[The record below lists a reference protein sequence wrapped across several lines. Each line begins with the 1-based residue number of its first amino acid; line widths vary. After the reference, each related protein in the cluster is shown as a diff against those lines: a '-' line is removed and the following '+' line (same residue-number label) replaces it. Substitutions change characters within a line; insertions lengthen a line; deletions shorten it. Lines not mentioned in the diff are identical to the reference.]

1 MKKKLLALLSLCVTL
16 LVFGCATKDGVDA
29 HASATPKKMCI
40 STIQGTHHRSEYEGK
55 EVEKIMGVV
64 TVLYKTRYNKG
75 FFMQSLKRDRD
86 KDARTSEGIYVENKA
101 GVEVKMGDLVSVAG
115 TVKELQFSKPNK
127 NELTITSI
135 VANKID
141 LVKIDNGSTNIET
154 IHAKNIPSAIHT
166 GNITD
171 ELNIKKN
178 AMDFYESYE
187 GMLVS
192 IHKPLIVGAKE
203 KYGDIAVVAD
213 GGKYA
218 KNRTNNGGVK
228 YGYDYEQSQR
238 IIVSDKLLS
247 IHQKKQS
254 KFKYE
259 NFTPNPGDKFDGSI
273 IGVLAFDY
281 NNYKVYNIEPL
292 PKIIDCGAKVDSPKF
307 APNPKAL
314 SVATYN
320 IENFTLTDGPE
331 RIKALALHIKDK
343 LQTPDIIGLVE
354 VADDDG
360 AKKGSKL
367 VSAEK
372 TLQAIVDGIKAETG
386 IEYKYLSVDPEHGKD
401 GGWPEMH
408 IRNAII
414 YRSDRISL
422 PYFKQGNAT
431 EDLDIA
437 KENFNFNPGR
447 IGNNQAFFSRG
458 RKPLVA
464 HLKGFNKDIFVI
476 VNHLKSK
483 RGDDALYGAIRPVK
497 RHTEEK
503 RTQQA
508 DYVYRFMG
516 RLHLKR
522 PQALIICMGDMN
534 DFEFAPSMKVLKGGL
549 MVNTVELLPEN
560 ERHTYVYNG
569 NSQVLDALLINREY
583 AEGVKVDILNINS
596 EFTKAQGA
604 ISDHDPILVQI
615 NLN

>member
-1 MKKKLLALLSLCVTL
+1 MKKRKIIIAGVCAIFLLFSCVTKN
-16 LVFGCATKDGVDA
+16 CMDTYS
-29 HASATPKKMCI
+29 SATPKKMCI
-40 STIQGTHHRSEYEGK
+40 STIQGIHHRSDYEGK
-55 EVEKIMGVV
+55 DVEKITGVV
-64 TVLYKTRYNKG
+64 TTLYKTRYNKG
-75 FFMQSLKRDRD
+75 FFMQSQKADRD
-86 KDARTSEGIYVENKA
+86 CRTSEGIYVENKA
-101 GVEVKMGDLVSVAG
+101 DVKVKVGDLVSVAG

-141 LVKIDNGSTNIET
+141 LVKNGLTVKPVAIP
-154 IHAKNIPSAIHT
+154 AKRIPKAIHT
-166 GNITD
+166 GDIND
-171 ELNIKKN
+171 KLDIKKN

-192 IHKPLIVGAKE
+192 ISDPVIVGAKE

-228 YGYDYEQSQR
+228 YSYDNEQSQK
-238 IIVSDKLLS
+238 IIVSERIIPIKTR
-247 IHQKKQS
+247 KG
-254 KFKYE
+254 KFKDS
-259 NFTPNPGDKFDGSI
+259 NFTPNPGDKFDGNI
-273 IGVLAFDY
+273 VGVVAFDY
-281 NNYKVYNIEPL
+281 NNYKVYNTQPF

-307 APNPKAL
+307 SPNPKAL

-320 IENFTLTDGPE
+320 IENFTIADGPE
-331 RIKALALHIKDK
+331 RVKALAIQIKNK

-360 AKKGSKL
+360 SKKGSKL
-367 VSAEK
+367 LSDDK
-372 TLQAIVDGIKAETG
+372 TLQAIVDGIKKETG
-386 IEYKYLSVDPEHGKD
+386 VEYKYLSVDPEHGKD
-401 GGWPEMH
+401 GGWIAMH
-408 IRNAII
+408 IRNAIL
-414 YRSDRISL
+414 YRTDRIKL
-422 PYFKQGNAT
+422 PYFKQGNAK

-437 KENFNFNPGR
+437 KQNFNFNPGR
-447 IGNNQAFFSRG
+447 IGNNQDFFKRG

-483 RGDDALYGAIRPVK
+483 RGDDALYSAIRPVK
-497 RHTEEK
+497 RKTEEQ
-503 RTQQA
+503 RSLQA
-508 DYVYRFMG
+508 DYVSRFME
-516 RLHLKR
+516 RLHLKH

-596 EFTKAQGA
+596 EFTKSQGA

-615 NLN
+615 QMR